1 MAINYKSSKELQ
13 LLLLFLSCPK
23 FLGCTSVY
31 FWPVII
37 VCKGCQVIA
46 GQSFTQRAQPLATD
60 HWILTGVLPSPAL
73 CMSDPKQLGLGS
85 THFTFMAS
93 VYALIWVYCQSHSQA
108 SKAKLLR
115 SSLGSS
121 ADNETGFVHWKS
133 IPTLGA
139 LQRSALDIN
148 TIRPWGHNLAQKE
161 KSVSEWF
168 RALKSCC

>member
-93 VYALIWVYCQSHSQA
+93 VYALIGCIT
-108 SKAKLLR
+108 KAIPRQVKPSYSGVVWEVLQMMRLDLFIGSPYQPLELFKGLLLISIR
-115 SSLGSS
+115 LGP
-121 ADNETGFVHWKS
+121 G
-133 IPTLGA
+133 G
-139 LQRSALDIN
+139 
-148 TIRPWGHNLAQKE
+148 TILHRK
-161 KSVSEWF
+161 KKWF